1 MAYKPLRELVEG
13 RLVRGRA
20 EEVLRDAPM
29 RARTPKTATN
39 ANANA
44 PARTRV
50 AREWPLAALTVEG
63 LVGTYGTH
71 APLSLRLPPGKIAAI
86 VGPTGIGKTSLLR
99 ALLGLD
105 TAGAG
110 SVRWGD
116 EELATHGV
124 GPGER
129 PFAWVPQD
137 APVLGDTLVA
147 NVMLGSA
154 ADGDDMQ
161 TARILSELGA
171 ERLVA
176 ATGDAVLA
184 TERSVSGGE
193 RQWIGV
199 ARALA
204 TRLPVLLLDEPTSS
218 LDGAAQE
225 RMLRAIAGLRG
236 KRTVVI
242 VTHRPEPLAIADVV
256 VRLAPDLAPDLPSD
270 GEDAQH
276 RTGRDRNA
284 LRTQELA
291 VEDVGAA
298 LVREAQLEGSRERVD
313 VPGAE

>member
-1 MAYKPLRELVEG
+1 
-13 RLVRGRA
+13 
-20 EEVLRDAPM
+20 
-29 RARTPKTATN
+29 
-39 ANANA
+39 
-44 PARTRV
+44 
-50 AREWPLAALTVEG
+50 
-63 LVGTYGTH
+63 
-71 APLSLRLPPGKIAAI
+71 
-86 VGPTGIGKTSLLR
+86 
-99 ALLGLD
+99 
-105 TAGAG
+105 
-110 SVRWGD
+110 
-116 EELATHGV
+116 
-124 GPGER
+124 
-129 PFAWVPQD
+129 
-137 APVLGDTLVA
+137 
-147 NVMLGSA
+147 MLGSA

-204 TRLPVLLLDEPTSS
+204 TRWPVLLLDEPTSS

-256 VRLAPDLAPDLPSD
+256 VRLAPDLPSD

-284 LRTQELA
+284 LRAQELA